1 MKGKK
6 NKELLIAVL
15 LIAGM
20 LSGCSS
26 PAANDEAADTDNTKP
41 EKNSLYLTLEDYPK
55 VDGSTATIPLS
66 EAFGAAVMDMSIEEA
81 RQYIVHNTTHNA
93 YVNLIDKKADIIFVT
108 SPSEEELAYAEQNNV
123 ELEVVPIVSEGFVF
137 LTSKDNPVADLSL
150 QQIKEIYSGKITNW
164 KDVGGADKK
173 IIAYQRQPNSGSQ
186 TGMLDLVIGQDE
198 IMEAPTEK
206 IIAEMGAL
214 VDAVAVYT
222 NEEDA
227 IGYSYYYYVTD
238 MWKNE
243 KVKLLAVDGVFPD
256 KDTISDGS
264 YPIQTAYYAVMR
276 SDEAT
281 DSNARKL
288 LAWILSEQ
296 GQQIAEEAGYVK
308 LGI

>member
-1 MKGKK
+1 MKKRKK
-6 NKELLIAVL
+6 SFLFLSVL
-15 LIAGM
+15 LISSM
-20 LSGCSS
+20 LAGCSNQAS
-26 PAANDEAADTDNTKP
+26 GDVNIN
-41 EKNSLYLTLEDYPK
+41 LTLEDYPK

-66 EAFGAAVMDMSIEEA
+66 EAFGAAVTGMSVEEV

-93 YVNLIDKKADIIFVT
+93 YVNLIDKRADIIFVT
-108 SPSEEELAYAEQNNV
+108 SPSEEELTYAEQSGI

-137 LTSKDNPVADLSL
+137 LTSKDNPVKDLSFR
-150 QQIKEIYSGKITNW
+150 QIKDIYSGKITNW
-164 KDVGGADKK
+164 KDAGGEDKR

-186 TGMLDLVIGQDE
+186 TGMLDLVIGPDE
-198 IMEAPTEK
+198 IMDAPTEK

-227 IGYSYYYYVTD
+227 IGYSYFYYVTD
-238 MWKNE
+238 MWKND
-243 KVKLLAVDGVFPD
+243 KVKLMAVDGVYPD

-276 SDEAT
+276 SDERS

-288 LAWILSEQ
+288 LEWILSEQ
-296 GQQIAEEAGYVK
+296 GQQVAEEAGYVK
-308 LGI
+308 LAN

>member
-1 MKGKK
+1 VKGKK
-6 NKELLIAVL
+6 KCYLLLSVL

-20 LSGCSS
+20 LAGCSK
-26 PAANDEAADTDNTKP
+26 PASGDAVNEDEAVKTDGV
-41 EKNSLYLTLEDYPK
+41 SLHLTLEDYPK

-66 EAFGAAVMDMSIEEA
+66 EAFGAAVMGMPVEEA

-108 SPSEEELAYAEQNNV
+108 SPSEEELAYAKQNGV

-137 LTSKDNPVADLSL
+137 LTSSDNPVKDLSL
-150 QQIKEIYSGKITNW
+150 QQIRDIYSGKITNW
-164 KDVGGADKK
+164 KDAGGADKK

-186 TGMLDLVIGQDE
+186 TGMLDLVIGPHE
-198 IMEAPTEK
+198 IMDAPTEK

-243 KVKLLAVDGVFPD
+243 KVKLMAVNGVYPD
-256 KDTISDGS
+256 KKTISDGS

-276 SDEAT
+276 SEEPK
-281 DSNARKL
+281 DSSARKL
-288 LAWILSEQ
+288 LAWILSPQ
-296 GQQIAEEAGYVK
+296 GQQVAEGAGYVK
-308 LGI
+308 LGN